1 MNDFLNKFD
10 NYKKVAEEKIVYFA
24 NKLNGEET
32 LVSAMRY
39 SLLAGGKRVRPVLML
54 ACADALKLDKE
65 GICTF
70 AVALEFI
77 HTYSLVHDDLPAMD
91 NDDYRRGKLT
101 NHKVYGEATAILA
114 GDALLNSAY
123 ELLFSAVDDKNK
135 LEAARVIANY
145 AGLCGMI
152 GGQSLDLLKDKSY
165 DEKTLNFI
173 HLNKTA
179 KLIRAAVE
187 TPAIIAG
194 VNALPF
200 KKYGESLGLLF
211 QITDDIL
218 DETSDL
224 ITLGKSVKKDVV
236 ENKLTF
242 PYVYGLEGAKKRAEV
257 ARKEAIRYAK
267 IIGSDFLADFAD
279 YLSVREK

>member
-1 MNDFLNKFD
+1 MTEFLNKFQFYKNLAESQIKLAAD
-10 NYKKVAEEKIVYFA
+10 N
-24 NKLNGEET
+24 LSGEET
-32 LVSAMRY
+32 LVFSMRY
-39 SLLAGGKRVRPVLML
+39 SLLAGGKRVRPALML
-54 ACADALKLDKE
+54 ACADAIKLDLSAVYP
-65 GICTF
+65 F

-77 HTYSLVHDDLPAMD
+77 HTYSLIHDDLPAMD

-114 GDALLNSAY
+114 GDALLNRAY
-123 ELLFSAVDDKNK
+123 EILLNAANTQNE
-135 LEAARVIANY
+135 LAAARLIANY
-145 AGLCGMI
+145 AGLNGMI
-152 GGQSLDLLKDKSY
+152 GGQSLDVLDNKPF

-173 HLNKTA
+173 HSNKTA

-187 TPAIIAG
+187 TPAKLAG
-194 VNALPF
+194 VDAEPF
-200 KKYGESLGLLF
+200 KKYGESVGLLF

-224 ITLGKSVKKDVV
+224 QTLGKSVKKDFA

-242 PYVYGLEGAKKRAEV
+242 VSVFGIDGAKLRAEA
-257 ARKEAIRYAK
+257 ARLEAVRQAK
-267 IIGSDFLADFAD
+267 VIGSEFLEDFAN